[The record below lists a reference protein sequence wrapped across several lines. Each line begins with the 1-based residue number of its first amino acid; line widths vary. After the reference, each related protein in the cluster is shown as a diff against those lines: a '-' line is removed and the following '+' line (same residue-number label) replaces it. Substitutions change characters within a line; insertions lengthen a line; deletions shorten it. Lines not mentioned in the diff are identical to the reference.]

1 MNHLQMKKIGLFV
14 ILLLSF
20 FCIQAQGGSAFGVKG
35 GFTIGTQKWNNL
47 DQGPLFTWHGDF
59 YIESLTPDNTFA
71 LIAQLGYHNRGS
83 ARRNQRIF
91 TQNSDFF
98 TINQSFE
105 FNNISLMFGGKQK
118 YDLNTNRKFY
128 YLLGLRGEYT
138 VNDNLSDY
146 ADFCPGF
153 YPLEG
158 FVRDWNFGLTVGG
171 GIEFMFSELFGGFLE
186 FTVLPDLT
194 AQYRQPELGNIVSCF
209 NPQGNPTSIGE
220 RTIRNLS
227 FEISLGIR
235 LLRIVEYID

>member
-1 MNHLQMKKIGLFV
+1 MKKITLLALFTCTF
-14 ILLLSF
+14 IF
-20 FCIQAQGGSAFGVKG
+20 AQAQGGSAFGVKG

-47 DQGPLFTWHGDF
+47 DQGPLFSWHGAA
-59 YIESLTPDNTFA
+59 YIESLAEGNAFA

-91 TQNSDFF
+91 TQNSNFF
-98 TINQSFE
+98 TLNQSFE
-105 FNNISLMFGGKQK
+105 FNNISLMVGAKQK
-118 YDLNTNRKFY
+118 YDFKSNSKVY

-138 VNDNLSDY
+138 ISDNLSDY

-153 YPLEG
+153 YPIEG
-158 FVRDWNFGLTVGG
+158 FRRDLNFGLTAGG
-171 GIEFMFSELFGGFLE
+171 GFEFMFSELFGGFLE
-186 FTVLPDLT
+186 FNVMPDLT
-194 AQYRQPELGNIVSCF
+194 AQYRQPEIGFVANCF
-209 NPQGNPTSIGE
+209 NPNGNPVTIGE